1 MRQVFTLLVATAVTV
16 LSAQGLFAQSQGFS
30 GGMLGGG
37 GGGGGM
43 GGSFGGGGM
52 SGGGMGSSGM
62 GMGMGSG
69 MGSSSTGGLTMLSAS
84 SLSGGFGQLGF
95 GAMNGFGSSTG
106 GSSMYG
112 GRAYGAVTQAGG
124 GTGMSGGGRTGTTGG
139 STSSGSGGG
148 GSGQAAS
155 TNRGRGRT
163 QNASTASKEQ
173 QAWFEPRIEIGFE
186 TAPPRLS
193 AVASTVATSLGANK
207 PNSRFGNVQVAFEGG
222 TAILRGVVATPNDR
236 ILAEQIALLEP
247 SVSAVRNDLTVAPR
261 TNPPT
266 GR

>member
-1 MRQVFTLLVATAVTV
+1 MRQVFVLLVVSAVAV
-16 LSAQGLFAQSQGFS
+16 LSAQGLYAQTQGFS

-43 GGSFGGGGM
+43 GGGGGGM
-52 SGGGMGSSGM
+52 SSGMGSS

-95 GAMNGFGSSTG
+95 GSMNGFGSSTG

-124 GTGMSGGGRTGTTGG
+124 GASMSGGGGGGRTGGTGG
-139 STSSGSGGG
+139 STSSSGGG
-148 GSGQAAS
+148 GGAAAGS
-155 TNRGRGRT
+155 TNRRRGGA
-163 QNASTASKEQ
+163 QNASTAAKEQ
-173 QAWFEPRIEIGFE
+173 PAWFEPRIEIGFE
-186 TAPPRLS
+186 TPTPQMS
-193 AVASTVATSLGANK
+193 AIASTVAASLGANK
-207 PNSRFGNVQVAFEGG
+207 PNSRFGSVQVAFEGG

-236 ILAEQIALLEP
+236 ILAEQVALLEP

-261 TNPPT
+261 TNPAT
-266 GR
+266 GK